1 MWIICGMTILYFSGG
16 QCETQK
22 NAKRQ
27 DDDENHKIRVR
38 SCMGKKVRK
47 IACCAAKHRCDNR
60 CFPPISYAVF
70 PGLIINELI

>member
-1 MWIICGMTILYFSGG
+1 MTILYFSGG

-38 SCMGKKVRK
+38 SCMGKNVLQN
-47 IACCAAKHRCDNR
+47 IGAIIGV
-60 CFPPISYAVF
+60 FPPISYAVF